1 MKLPEGI
8 VLFLKP
14 DTWQDPFRTPFGR
27 SSIFLGFDRN
37 PRYEL
42 LEQQLGPLDP
52 LDLDPLQG
60 GLSISSN
67 VEAEYDQLMKETRQ
81 ELAVMRQP
89 SAEDVAQKQR
99 NAQQLRLQIE
109 TWAALV
115 ETRIHLEAPFFG
127 DGGQD

>member
-1 MKLPEGI
+1 M
-8 VLFLKP
+8 
-14 DTWQDPFRTPFGR
+14 PF
-27 SSIFLGFDRN
+27 DKKN

-42 LEQQLGPLDP
+42 LEQQLGPLDPLDP

-81 ELAVMRQP
+81 ELSVMRQP

-99 NAQQLRLQIE
+99 NAQQLKLQIE

-115 ETRIHLEAPFFG
+115 ETRIHLEAGFGWQPVLGGKGEMLFEASWFFFIG
-127 DGGQD
+127 RLSDV

>member
-1 MKLPEGI
+1 MTK
-8 VLFLKP
+8 
-14 DTWQDPFRTPFGR
+14 
-27 SSIFLGFDRN
+27 N

-42 LEQQLGPLDP
+42 LEQQLGPLDPLDP

-99 NAQQLRLQIE
+99 NAQQLKLQIE

-115 ETRIHLEAPFFG
+115 ETRIHLEARIWVAAGAWKRGDAFEASCFFLLG
-127 DGGQD
+127 D

>member
-1 MKLPEGI
+1 MTK
-8 VLFLKP
+8 
-14 DTWQDPFRTPFGR
+14 
-27 SSIFLGFDRN
+27 N

-81 ELAVMRQP
+81 ELSVMRQP

-99 NAQQLRLQIE
+99 NAQQLKLQIE

-115 ETRIHLEAPFFG
+115 ETRIHLEAGFG
-127 DGGQD
+127 WQGLGKGEMLRSFLG